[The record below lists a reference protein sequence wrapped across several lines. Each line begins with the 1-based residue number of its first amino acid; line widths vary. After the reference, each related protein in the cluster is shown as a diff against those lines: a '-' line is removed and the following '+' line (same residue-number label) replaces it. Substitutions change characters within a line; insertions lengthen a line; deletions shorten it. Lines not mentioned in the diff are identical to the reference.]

1 MQFYDLKAIKDSRI
15 QDLFD
20 EFLRDR
26 KSQKP
31 DFFKAALE
39 TAANKIE
46 IGRGGK
52 YFCRGAPNIAKNKQ
66 GGVAHEPVAEGK
78 PLF

>member
-1 MQFYDLKAIKDSRI
+1 MQFYDLEAIKDSRI

-26 KSQKP
+26 KPQKP

-39 TAANKIE
+39 AATNEIE
-46 IGRGGK
+46 IGRG
-52 YFCRGAPNIAKNKQ
+52 
-66 GGVAHEPVAEGK
+66 
-78 PLF
+78 

>member
-26 KSQKP
+26 KPQKP
-31 DFFKAALE
+31 DIFKAALE
-39 TAANKIE
+39 AAAHQVE
-46 IGRGGK
+46 IGR
-52 YFCRGAPNIAKNKQ
+52 R
-66 GGVAHEPVAEGK
+66 
-78 PLF
+78 

>member
-26 KSQKP
+26 KPQKP
-31 DFFKAALE
+31 DIFKAALE
-39 TAANKIE
+39 AAAHQIE
-46 IGRGGK
+46 IGR
-52 YFCRGAPNIAKNKQ
+52 R
-66 GGVAHEPVAEGK
+66 
-78 PLF
+78 